1 MLQKHLRL
9 LQNSTFPAS
18 KYTKEIKMSLP
29 SLLWELRCSTLCRA
43 RELWVIHKFA
53 YSSCNRLCLASHGL
67 KLLCH
72 ETKISASSA
81 VSFQHNWLSGL
92 LYSNHV
98 TKLTTVHSFVL
109 DKSKTATNKATSA
122 FKARKHKDYADLCYQ
137 DKAKTG
143 QKLKIVNI
151 SFYFTCS
158 Y

>member
-72 ETKISASSA
+72 ETKISACSA
-81 VSFQHNWLSGL
+81 VSFLHIDFLGSSIQIRSQ
-92 LYSNHV
+92 S
-98 TKLTTVHSFVL
+98 SQQSIFFVL

-122 FKARKHKDYADLCYQ
+122 FKARKHKDYADLCNQ
-137 DKAKTG
+137 GKAKSG
-143 QKLKIVNI
+143 QK
-151 SFYFTCS
+151 
-158 Y
+158 